1 MERKITLI
9 RNKDSTIKVVIAK
22 DLVGVGNGYIAL
34 EFNEGDM
41 IQLGKHLIDMGTTDI
56 SEMSLTINDKEIK

>member
-1 MERKITLI
+1 MERKITI
-9 RNKDSTIKVVIAK
+9 TRNKDSTVKVNLQMK
-22 DLVGVGNGYIAL
+22 YNQEL
-34 EFNEGDM
+34 NEIILSEDEA